1 MPRAASAT
9 ALTLVLASAEVFG
22 MAGFATFTAL
32 LPVFI
37 PEWRLS
43 DSDAGWISGVFY
55 AGYLGAV
62 PVLTSL
68 TDRIAPRRVYIAAS
82 LAAAIA
88 NFGFA
93 FVADGFWS
101 AILFRAL
108 AGIGLAGTYMP
119 GLKLLADHVHGAE
132 QSRMV
137 AFYTAGFSIGSA
149 VSLWAA
155 GLIEPAFG
163 WRAAFAVAGA
173 GPLIAIALLQLFLP
187 REDPRPHPPPETHV
201 LDFRPVLACRA
212 AMAYVLAYTIHNFEV
227 FAARSWLVV
236 YLVFAASRA
245 ADQAA
250 GWWHPAT
257 LAALFT
263 LLGVPATI
271 LGNELA
277 IRFGRMRMVA
287 ADHGRL
293 GGRLRAGRPGAR
305 LALCPRRHPRRA
317 AHDDPDRRIVRRHR
331 GLGRRR
337 ARRLPRR
344 DHGGALDPRVL
355 GLVPGPGRLRLRPRI
370 RRRQPDR
377 NRLAGRLRA
386 DGGDHAARALGAP
399 ARPRPDALKIRA
411 CRRRRA
417 SAPS

>member
-287 ADHGRL
+287 AIMVVSAGVCVLVGLAPGWPYALVVILVALHMMTQIGESSAVTAGSVAAAPAGYRGATMAVHSTL
-293 GGRLRAGRPGAR
+293 GFSGSFLGPVVFGFALEYAGGSQTETAWLVAFALTAAIMLLGPLALR
-305 LALCPRRHPRRA
+305 LAR
-317 AHDDPDRRIVRRHR
+317 DPT
-331 GLGRRR
+331 
-337 ARRLPRR
+337 P
-344 DHGGALDPRVL
+344 
-355 GLVPGPGRLRLRPRI
+355 
-370 RRRQPDR
+370 
-377 NRLAGRLRA
+377 
-386 DGGDHAARALGAP
+386 
-399 ARPRPDALKIRA
+399 
-411 CRRRRA
+411 
-417 SAPS
+417 